1 MIFDESET
9 GCNVIDFAEFWVGVE
24 LSTKYGLTAAAT
36 ASLNGLIGGT
46 TSLKEIGYSD
56 RFCCISL
63 MHKENKSNV
72 YLQYFIPDFGCVSV
86 VISSMLSLGSTS

>member
-46 TSLKEIGYSD
+46 TRLKEI
-56 RFCCISL
+56 
-63 MHKENKSNV
+63 
-72 YLQYFIPDFGCVSV
+72 
-86 VISSMLSLGSTS
+86 